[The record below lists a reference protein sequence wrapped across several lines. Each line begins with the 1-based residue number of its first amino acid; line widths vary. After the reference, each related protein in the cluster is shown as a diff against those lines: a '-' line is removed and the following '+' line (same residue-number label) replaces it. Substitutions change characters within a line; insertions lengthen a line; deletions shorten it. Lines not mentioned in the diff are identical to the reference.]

1 MKNHYFLPGKFS
13 KLRCYEVFPIFIHF
27 SDDIVLFVMINKPGR
42 IFGVLIVH
50 TGRMVRRKSFDRFH
64 SAKKERLHI
73 FLAAPLFDL
82 VVNLA
87 LYNPAPRPANSS
99 PSTKIF
105 SQHFV
110 DLRFLLE
117 LSARSIS
124 PKPIRPHIAKYHLMP
139 SGPSNEKVALFFA
152 AIPQHMLNPAL
163 KLNILFQKL
172 APIFKNLLTD
182 DCDR

>member
-1 MKNHYFLPGKFS
+1 MVIPGKFS

-27 SDDIVLFVMINKPGR
+27 SDDIVLFVMVNKPGW

-50 TGRMVRRKSFDRFH
+50 TGRMVRRLSFDRFH
-64 SAKKERLHI
+64 LAQKWERLLN
-73 FLAAPLFDL
+73 FLAAPPFDL
-82 VVNLA
+82 LVNLA

-105 SQHFV
+105 SQHFA

-139 SGPSNEKVALFFA
+139 SGPSNEKVARFFA

-172 APIFKNLLTD
+172 APIFKNLLTN